1 MGAQPQDSWLL
12 DAQPTFGLRHGFAS
26 VSMRL
31 FLSVVLP
38 LTAVFVFAFVLE
50 YRAEVRAERA
60 RLLTQEAAVI
70 QRGVRW
76 VEREFEI
83 ASSDLHFI
91 ADLVAG
97 SVWGGSVDRFTEL
110 ERSTLAF
117 VRGRPGYFQ
126 IRFIDASGREVVKV
140 EMAAGGLRVTPESD
154 LQDKSDRSY
163 FTDTMRLEPGEV
175 FVSRMDLNVERGVL
189 DEPYKPVVRLAT
201 PIDDRAGQRRGIVV

>member
-60 RLLTQEAAVI
+60 RLLTQESAVI

-76 VEREFEI
+76 VERELAQRLESSKSVLSGAAMLGIQKFVWNLLERCCEVGCSHHENHFSRSVRDRSPLPVE
-83 ASSDLHFI
+83 SSDPFEQIH
-91 ADLVAG
+91 LVA
-97 SVWGGSVDRFTEL
+97 VP
-110 ERSTLAF
+110 AN
-117 VRGRPGYFQ
+117 
-126 IRFIDASGREVVKV
+126 A
-140 EMAAGGLRVTPESD
+140 
-154 LQDKSDRSY
+154 
-163 FTDTMRLEPGEV
+163 
-175 FVSRMDLNVERGVL
+175 
-189 DEPYKPVVRLAT
+189 
-201 PIDDRAGQRRGIVV
+201 